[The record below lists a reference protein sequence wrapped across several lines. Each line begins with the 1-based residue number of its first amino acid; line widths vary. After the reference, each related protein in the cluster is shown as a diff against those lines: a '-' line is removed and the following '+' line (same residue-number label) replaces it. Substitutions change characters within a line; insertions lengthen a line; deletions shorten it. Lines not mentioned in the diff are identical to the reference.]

1 MATATVKGSFL
12 AAARQF
18 SENLYHCSRCNYCV
32 EASWEEKGLRH
43 VCPTLL
49 HHSPALSYSG
59 KGYLATARTLA
70 DGEELSAVTVAA
82 RLFACTTCGN
92 CEEACPIGLQPA
104 QLVKALR
111 ADLVDHGLAPDSALE
126 LASNIASTGNPDGL
140 PAAERCAWAGEL
152 QTDSGSAPEFLYLP
166 GCAACYG
173 KPAEARATVALL
185 TAAGVR
191 VAMLAGDRDR
201 CCGAPLFETGQ
212 LAAGRRQGIEL
223 LEAIR
228 DSGLSAV
235 LTSGAECL
243 ESLRHHYSQHLQA
256 GEAVAAMHPLE
267 LLADRV
273 STQRLKLVARKDSPP
288 PSAVAML
295 DSCHLSKKGHGGLA
309 ETGYPRLARTILSA
323 LGCRVV
329 PDESAA
335 RFALCCG
342 AAGGMAQIHPDSARR
357 MALGKLESLRELGA
371 GAIVSASPLC
381 ASHLE
386 QSRDGGTTPVY
397 GLCEFIMTHFEARG

>member
-1 MATATVKGSFL
+1 MATATIKGSFL
-12 AAARQF
+12 AAARRF
-18 SENLYHCSRCNYCV
+18 TENLYHCSRCNYCV

-59 KGYLATARTLA
+59 KGYLATARALV
-70 DGEELSAVTVAA
+70 DGEELSAATVAD

-104 QLVKALR
+104 QLVKAMR
-111 ADLVDHGLAPDSALE
+111 ADLVEHGFAPDGALE
-126 LASNIASTGNPDGL
+126 LAANIAATGNPGGL
-140 PAAERCAWAGEL
+140 PAAERYAWAGKL
-152 QTDSGSAPEFLYLP
+152 QADSGTAAEFLYLP

-185 TAAGVR
+185 SAAGVR
-191 VAMLAGDRDR
+191 VAMLASDRDR

-212 LAAGRRQGIEL
+212 LAAGRRQAVEL

-228 DSGLSAV
+228 NSGAPAV

-243 ESLRHHYSQHLQA
+243 ESLRCHYPQYLQA
-256 GEAVAAMHPLE
+256 AGRVAAMHPLE
-267 LLADRV
+267 LLADRIA
-273 STQRLKLVARKDSPP
+273 TGGLKLAAREDSPP
-288 PSAVAML
+288 PATVAML

-309 ETGYPRLARTILSA
+309 ETGYPRLARTILAA
-323 LGCRVV
+323 LGCRIV

-335 RFALCCG
+335 RFAICCG

-357 MALGKLESLRELGA
+357 MALGKLEALREFGG

-381 ASHLE
+381 AAHLE
-386 QSRDGGTTPVY
+386 RSRDGGATAVY
-397 GLCEFIMTHFEARG
+397 GLCEFIMAHFEVRG